1 MYRRTAY
8 TLLVLV
14 AGLVLSCS
22 AEQTP
27 LRKVKINFP
36 TRSAASW
43 PMFIAKEGGYYEKNG
58 LDVELVFGA
67 GNLGVAQI
75 SSGEAVMTNSS
86 MEQAL
91 QASSRDASLVMMGSS
106 LNKGMFSLMASKNF
120 TAVPQLKGKR
130 FAVSQVGDAPYNY
143 TLALLKKYS
152 LTARDVE
159 WLPVGTDATARA
171 TALVS
176 GRADATLLTAPQ
188 YFRVEEKGFTNLANL
203 ADYDDVYASTVYLF
217 TKAAVAKDPKLPEQI
232 IKAHAEAINR
242 YYNDKAFAVNA
253 YLAYDKQDAKDI
265 ERIYDWNTQR
275 NLIERIP
282 YVLSIA
288 VTAIKDQADS
298 QTATQVR
305 DFDVK
310 SVVDNSVVDRLVK
323 DGYFEKLFGAGIKD
337 EIDRKSK
344 LAVRYRRSFPNDKTL
359 RSTCPGFGAI
369 ARNVIDKVPRQARL
383 KKTP

>member
-1 MYRRTAY
+1 MCRRTAHI
-8 TLLVLV
+8 LLVFV
-14 AGLVLSCS
+14 AGLTLSCT

-75 SSGEAVMTNSS
+75 TSGEANSS

-91 QASSRDASLVMMGSS
+91 QASSRDASLVLMGSS

-143 TLALLKKYS
+143 TLALLKKFS

-232 IKAHAEAINR
+232 IKAHAEAIKR
-242 YYNDKAFAVNA
+242 YYEDKAFAVKA
-253 YLAYDKQDAKDI
+253 YVAYDKQDPADV

-275 NLIERIP
+275 NLMERIP
-282 YVLSIA
+282 YVLASAI
-288 VTAIKDQADS
+288 TAIKDQADS
-298 QTATQVR
+298 QTATQIR

-310 SVVDNSVVDRLVK
+310 SVIDNSIVDRLVK
-323 DGYFEKLFGAGIKD
+323 DGYFEELFGPGIKG
-337 EIDRKSK
+337 EIDRKS
-344 LAVRYRRSFPNDKTL
+344 AVAFR
-359 RSTCPGFGAI
+359 
-369 ARNVIDKVPRQARL
+369 
-383 KKTP
+383 

>member
-1 MYRRTAY
+1 MFRRSAY
-8 TLLVLV
+8 V
-14 AGLVLSCS
+14 LVLSIAGLTLGCS
-22 AEQTP
+22 SAPTP

-67 GNLGVAQI
+67 GNLGVAAI

-86 MEQAL
+86 MEQAI

-106 LNKGMFSLMASKNF
+106 LNKGMFSLMASKSF
-120 TAVPQLKGKR
+120 TAVPQLKGKH

-152 LTARDVE
+152 MTARDVE
-159 WLPVGTDATARA
+159 WVPVGTDATARA
-171 TALVS
+171 SALVS

-188 YFRVEEKGFTNLANL
+188 YFRVEEQGFTNLANL

-217 TKAAVAKDPKLPEQI
+217 TKEAVTKDPRLPEQI
-232 IKAHAEAINR
+232 IRAHAEAIKR
-242 YYNDKAFAVNA
+242 YYDDKAFAVKA
-253 YLAYDKQDAKDI
+253 YIVYDKQDPADI

-275 NLIERIP
+275 NLMERIP
-282 YVLSIA
+282 YVLASA
-288 VTAIKDQADS
+288 LTAIKEQAS
-298 QTATQVR
+298 AQNANQIR
-305 DFDVK
+305 DLDIK

-323 DGYFEKLFGAGIKD
+323 EGYFEELFGEGIKE
-337 EIDRKSK
+337 EIDRKSN
-344 LAVRYRRSFPNDKTL
+344 LAFR
-359 RSTCPGFGAI
+359 
-369 ARNVIDKVPRQARL
+369 
-383 KKTP
+383 